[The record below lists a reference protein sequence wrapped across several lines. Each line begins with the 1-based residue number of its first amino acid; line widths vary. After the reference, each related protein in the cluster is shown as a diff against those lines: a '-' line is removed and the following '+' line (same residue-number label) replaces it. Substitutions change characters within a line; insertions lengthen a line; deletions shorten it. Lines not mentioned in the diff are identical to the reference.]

1 MEKRKKKGTW
11 EIKKDN
17 YDVNTFG
24 SFSNW
29 ASVGFY
35 IESKLY
41 IQAVNSVHT
50 PPADSVINSER
61 LFEYIILEE
70 GGIPQHYHIQGKTF
84 A

>member
-29 ASVGFY
+29 ASVGF
-35 IESKLY
+35 
-41 IQAVNSVHT
+41 
-50 PPADSVINSER
+50 
-61 LFEYIILEE
+61 
-70 GGIPQHYHIQGKTF
+70 
-84 A
+84 